1 MDRLQTLEMFV
12 SVADQGSFA
21 GAARALRVSPPVVT
35 RGVAE
40 LEARLGV
47 VLLHRSTRAV
57 SLTNEGAGFI
67 EEARRILA
75 DLAQAERQLVGTR
88 AEPSG
93 QLHVTASVMFGR
105 LHVTPVVAELI
116 DRHPALDI
124 RLLLFDRNVRLVEE
138 GIDVAVRIG
147 ALADSSLLAVR
158 IGAVRQVIVATP
170 AYLARFGVPTRP
182 SDLANHRLIASSGP
196 RASNE
201 WRFGGRIASPIKPR
215 LTLNTVASAIAAA
228 EAGVGLANFLDYQIE
243 DALDTGRLIEVL
255 KPDQPELLPV
265 SLLFE
270 ASRSNAPSTRAFVE
284 AMRERSR
291 QSGWGTN
298 LQAR

>member
-12 SVADQGSFA
+12 AVADQGSFA

-67 EEARRILA
+67 EDARRILA
-75 DLAQAERQLVGTR
+75 DLASAERLLAGSR

-93 QLHVTASVMFGR
+93 QLRITASVMFGR
-105 LHVTPVVAELI
+105 LHVAPVVAELI
-116 DRHPALDI
+116 DRHSALDVQ
-124 RLLLFDRNVRLVEE
+124 LLLFDRNVRLVDE
-138 GIDVAVRIG
+138 GMDVAVRIG
-147 ALADSSLLAVR
+147 ALADSSLLAIK
-158 IGAVRQVIVATP
+158 IGAVRQVIAASP
-170 AYLARFGVPTRP
+170 AYLARYGVPE
-182 SDLANHRLIASSGP
+182 SVSQLATHRLIASSGP
-196 RASNE
+196 RAANE
-201 WRFGGRIASPIKPR
+201 WRFGGRLKQAAKPR
-215 LTLNTVASAIAAA
+215 LTLNTVASAIAAS

-243 DALDTGRLIEVL
+243 DALDAGRLVEIL
-255 KPDQPELLPV
+255 KPDEPELLPV

-284 AMRERSR
+284 AMRERAKYSA
-291 QSGWGTN
+291 WGMR
-298 LQAR
+298 L

>member
-12 SVADQGSFA
+12 AVADQGSFA
-21 GAARALRVSPPVVT
+21 GAARTLRVSPQVVT

-47 VLLHRSTRAV
+47 VMLHRSTRAV
-57 SLTNEGAGFI
+57 SLTHEGAGFI
-67 EEARRILA
+67 EEARRILN
-75 DLAQAERQLVGTR
+75 DLAQAERQLVGTQ

-116 DRHPALDI
+116 DRHPALDV

-158 IGAVRQVIVATP
+158 IGAVRQVIAASP
-170 AYLARFGVPTRP
+170 AYLARFGVPASP
-182 SDLANHRLIASSGP
+182 SDLTYHRLIASSGP
-196 RASNE
+196 RTANE
-201 WRFGGRIASPIKPR
+201 WRFGGRVAPSIKPR
-215 LTLNTVASAIAAA
+215 LTLSTVASAIGAA
-228 EAGVGLANFLDYQIE
+228 EAGAGLANFLNYQIE
-243 DALDTGRLIEVL
+243 DALDAGRLVEVL
-255 KPDQPELLPV
+255 KPDQPEMLPV

-284 AMRERSR
+284 AMRERARLSV
-291 QSGWGTN
+291 WGGG
-298 LQAR
+298 A